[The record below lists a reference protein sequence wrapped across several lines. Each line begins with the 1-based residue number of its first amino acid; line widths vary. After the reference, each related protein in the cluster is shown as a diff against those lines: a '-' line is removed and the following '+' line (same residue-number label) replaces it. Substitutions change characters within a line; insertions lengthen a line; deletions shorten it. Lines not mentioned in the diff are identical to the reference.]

1 MNECNL
7 TFDYSALI
15 RLSPSKS
22 NRKLLPQALPHE
34 VPDLSLQT
42 SALIFRFG
50 ILRESILLPASSE
63 SKRYEKGFMLNCA
76 IELFKC

>member
-15 RLSPSKS
+15 RHSPYPP
-22 NRKLLPQALPHE
+22 NTLLPQALPHE

-42 SALIFRFG
+42 SALIFGFG
-50 ILRESILLPASSE
+50 ILRESRHSIA
-63 SKRYEKGFMLNCA
+63 SKR
-76 IELFKC
+76 